1 MRKSSRKLRPMKAPR
16 RANGEVKKLRERLI
30 ELEDTLAAIRGGSVD
45 ALVVAGPQGDRV
57 FTIEGAEHPYRVLV
71 ETIEEGAATLS
82 VEGTVLYANRSF
94 ARIFG
99 AALDECIG
107 HTLQEFVR
115 TENQTRLRDLIEHS
129 LKNSVRGDLKLKTK
143 EQDRT
148 IRLSLSPIDGGE
160 VPLICAV
167 ATEMTELLAANE
179 TLRATEQSLRNLS
192 GRLLQLQDEE
202 RRRIARDLH
211 DITGQKIAAAAMSLN
226 WLSKNAQEGS
236 KEQREKVRE
245 CNDLVRAIGDEV
257 RTLSYLLHPPL
268 LDECGL
274 SSAVM
279 WYAEGFEKRSGV
291 CVKLELPSEFP
302 RLCVDA
308 ETALFRVVQE
318 SLTNVHRY
326 SGGSDAVIRLKAEG
340 EEVRLEVIDHGKGLL
355 QEVAQLGNSA
365 GKMLGVGIP
374 GMRERI
380 RQLGGRLD
388 VQSNGKGTRVSATLP
403 IEKVPAESRT
413 NAAGANGN
421 GRAEYGSDKHRAS
434 VGSKRTVL
442 VADDHEVM
450 RRGVVQLIEAQ
461 GEWAVVGEAMEGRE
475 AIVKTRELH
484 PDIVILDVNMPGLGG
499 LNAATQI
506 LRECPD
512 TRILFFTVHDSRQVV
527 REIVNVGAHGYLSKA
542 RAGNDLIDAI
552 KAVLAGQRFFPE
564 QIVARATN

>member
-1 MRKSSRKLRPMKAPR
+1 LTELRA
-16 RANGEVKKLRERLI
+16 RLT

-82 VEGTVLYANRSF
+82 VEGTLLYANRSF

-99 AALDECIG
+99 AALDEFIG
-107 HTLQEFVR
+107 HALEEFVR
-115 TENQTRLRDLIEHS
+115 TENQAVLRKLIDHS
-129 LKNSVRGDLKLKTK
+129 RKTSVRGDLKLKTK
-143 EQDRT
+143 DQDRT
-148 IRLSLSPIDGGE
+148 VRLSLSPIDGGD

-279 WYAEGFEKRSGV
+279 WYAEGFEKRSGIR
-291 CVKLELPSEFP
+291 VKLELPGDFP

-326 SGGSDAVIRLKAEG
+326 SGGSDAVIRLKTAG

-355 QEVAQLGNSA
+355 KDISQSGNSG
-365 GKMLGVGIP
+365 GKSLGVGIP

-380 RQLGGRLD
+380 RQLGGRLE
-388 VQSNGKGTRVSATLP
+388 VQSNGRGTRVSASLP
-403 IEKVPAESRT
+403 VEAAPVDSQA
-413 NAAGANGN
+413 NAAMNGN
-421 GRAEYGSDKHRAS
+421 GRSENGSENHRAAVS
-434 VGSKRTVL
+434 SKKTVL

-461 GEWAVVGEAMEGRE
+461 GEWTVVGEAMEGRE

-506 LRECPD
+506 LRECPE

-552 KAVLAGQRFFPE
+552 RAVLDGQRFFPD
-564 QIVARATN
+564 QIAARATN

>member
-1 MRKSSRKLRPMKAPR
+1 VRKSSRKSRPMKAPR
-16 RANGEVKKLRERLI
+16 RANDEVKTLRERLI
-30 ELEDTLAAIRGGSVD
+30 ELEDTLAAIRGGNVD

-82 VEGTVLYANRSF
+82 VEGTLLYANRSF

-99 AALDECIG
+99 AALDDCIG
-107 HTLQEFVR
+107 HSLEEFVR
-115 TENQTRLRDLIEHS
+115 PENQAALRKLIDHS
-129 LKNSVRGDLKLKTK
+129 IKTSVRGDLKLKTK
-143 EQDRT
+143 NQDRT
-148 IRLSLSPIDGGE
+148 VRLSLSPIDGGD
-160 VPLICAV
+160 VPMICAV

-274 SSAVM
+274 SSALM
-279 WYAEGFEKRSGV
+279 WYAEGFEKRSGIR
-291 CVKLELPSEFP
+291 VKLELPSDFP

-326 SGGSDAVIRLKAEG
+326 SGGSDAVIRLKTEA

-355 QEVAQLGNSA
+355 KDIPQSGNGG
-365 GKMLGVGIP
+365 GKSLGVGIP

-380 RQLGGRLD
+380 RQLGGRLE
-388 VQSNGKGTRVSATLP
+388 VQSNGKGTRISATLP
-403 IEKVPAESRT
+403 VGVVPVELQT
-413 NAAGANGN
+413 NAAANGN
-421 GRAEYGSDKHRAS
+421 GRAEYGSDKHRAT
-434 VGSKRTVL
+434 VGSKKTVL

-475 AIVKTRELH
+475 AIEKTCELH

-506 LRECPD
+506 LRECPN

-527 REIVNVGAHGYLSKA
+527 REIMNVGAHGYLSKA

-552 KAVLAGQRFFPE
+552 KAVLAGQRFFPD
-564 QIVARATN
+564 QVVARATN